1 MKDFN
6 CVSMFFYNMSVTNF
20 GALGC
25 FAFGEETK
33 DMITANLGVGCT
45 ANLGVGWVSTMVF

>member
-1 MKDFN
+1 
-6 CVSMFFYNMSVTNF
+6 MSLGHYHDVRFLDIWGGF
-20 GALGC
+20 GALGY

-33 DMITANLGVGCT
+33 DMIM